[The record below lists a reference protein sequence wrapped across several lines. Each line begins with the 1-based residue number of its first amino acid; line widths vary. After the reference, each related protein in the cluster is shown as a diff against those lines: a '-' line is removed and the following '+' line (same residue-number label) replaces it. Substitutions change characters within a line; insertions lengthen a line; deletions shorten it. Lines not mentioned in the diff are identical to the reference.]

1 MFENKKI
8 FILGMA
14 RSGYEA
20 AKILAKRNNEI
31 VLNDNNENQDK
42 NHIKELK
49 KLGVKVILGSHPDD
63 ILDDSFDYLI
73 KNPGIKFDHKY
84 LKYANEHNI
93 KIINEIEMAYHLLPK
108 NVKLIA
114 VTGTNGKT
122 TTTSIIYEIVSN
134 AFPGKTH
141 LAGNIGF
148 PLCQIIENIKEN
160 DYLVMEIGV
169 PQLHDF
175 YDFNPDIA
183 VLTNIFEAHL
193 DMFKTREYYNETKL
207 RMFQNH
213 TKDNIAII
221 NHDNEDAYRITK
233 NIKSTKKYFSSNEKI
248 NGCYIKDNSIY
259 YYDEKI
265 INTKD
270 IKLQG
275 KHNYEN
281 IMCAIMV
288 SKELNISN
296 EIIIKTLKEFSGVE
310 HRIEYSGTIDG
321 VEFYNDSKATN
332 VTSTQIALSTFK
344 KPTILL
350 LGGLDRGHS
359 FDGLKDY
366 MKHVKLVV
374 SFGQTNNRIKEFC
387 DKINIECIVHNTLK
401 ESIIEAFD
409 NSKENDVILLSPA
422 CASWDQY
429 KCFEDRGTEFKKI
442 VKELKEKK
450 KI

>member
-20 AKILAKRNNEI
+20 AKVLAKRNNQI
-31 VLNDNNENQDK
+31 ILCDINPNQNEE
-42 NHIKELK
+42 HIKELE
-49 KLGVKVILGSHPDD
+49 KLGIKLYLGTDRED
-63 ILDDSFDYLI
+63 ILDESFDYII
-73 KNPGIKFDHKY
+73 KNPGVKFDNKY
-84 LKYANEHNI
+84 VLYAQKHNI
-93 KIINEIEMAYHLLPK
+93 KVINEIEMAFHLLPK

-114 VTGTNGKT
+114 ITGTNGKT
-122 TTTSIIYEIVSN
+122 TTTTLTYEIISN
-134 AFPGKTH
+134 AFPHRTH

-148 PLCQIIENIKEN
+148 PLCEVLEDIKEN

-183 VLTNIFEAHL
+183 ILTNIFEAHL

-213 TKDNIAII
+213 TSKNIAII
-221 NHDNEDAYRITK
+221 NHDNEDAFRITK
-233 NIKSTKKYFSSNEKI
+233 DIKSTKKYFSSNEKI
-248 NGCYIKDNSIY
+248 DGAYLKDNSIY

-265 INTKD
+265 IDTKD

-288 SKELNISN
+288 AKELNISN
-296 EIIIKTLKEFSGVE
+296 DIIIDTIKNFSGVE
-310 HRIEYSGTIDG
+310 HRIEYSGTINNI
-321 VEFYNDSKATN
+321 EFYNDSKATN
-332 VTSTQIALSTFK
+332 VTSTQIALSSFK

-359 FDGLKDY
+359 FDGLIPY
-366 MKHVKLVV
+366 MNNVKLVCA
-374 SFGQTNNRIKEFC
+374 FGQTKKRSKDFC
-387 DKINIECIVHNTLK
+387 DKQNTKCIVNETLK
-401 ESIIEAFD
+401 EAL
-409 NSKENDVILLSPA
+409 NSAYENAKSGDVILLSPA

-429 KCFEDRGTEFKKI
+429 KCFEDRGTEFKKL
-442 VKELKEKK
+442 VKELKEK
-450 KI
+450 